1 MQYKQDKDTYL
12 ISLDQHEPIM
22 KTLTEFCIE
31 KNIQNGQLSGIGA
44 IKDIELGAYIL
55 EDKEYVKKIFPD
67 TWEVYKSGISNEDE
81 KNYLKAYG
89 EKFKGTK
96 GKRAMDKAF
105 MNWSFW
111 ESSISKLLPESRS
124 SIEKDL
130 KKNKNVMS
138 LIIARAHE

>member
-67 TWEVYKSGISNEDE
+67 TWELSSLQGNILLKDGIPFIHAHITISDHHFNAKGGHLFEANIAVAGEFIIRKINLLTERQFDSNIG
-81 KNYLKAYG
+81 LAC
-89 EKFKGTK
+89 
-96 GKRAMDKAF
+96 
-105 MNWSFW
+105 
-111 ESSISKLLPESRS
+111 
-124 SIEKDL
+124 
-130 KKNKNVMS
+130 MS
-138 LIIARAHE
+138 LNI

>member
-31 KNIQNGQLSGIGA
+31 KDIQNGQLSGIGA

-67 TWEVYKSGISNEDE
+67 
-81 KNYLKAYG
+81 L
-89 EKFKGTK
+89 
-96 GKRAMDKAF
+96 
-105 MNWSFW
+105 
-111 ESSISKLLPESRS
+111 
-124 SIEKDL
+124 
-130 KKNKNVMS
+130 S
-138 LIIARAHE
+138 LIHI